1 MRATTISFSPTS
13 TCGPSSTATEGN
25 SFDANGNFITSDLPS
40 TPNYTLSSLDLTPGQ
55 DEFPVINL
63 PGYTDDGS
71 FLVALFDVEYS
82 PDGSLSDAIDL
93 GQAVYSTDQPVTA
106 PEPEALVLLGTGMGI
121 LLLGRCSRF
130 FRK

>member
-1 MRATTISFSPTS
+1 MWTEL
-13 TCGPSSTATEGN
+13 TATEGN

-40 TPNYTLSSLDLTPGQ
+40 TPNYTLSSLELTPGQ

-93 GQAVYSTDQPVTA
+93 GQGSTP
-106 PEPEALVLLGTGMGI
+106 PI
-121 LLLGRCSRF
+121 SRSPRPS
-130 FRK
+130 RKPSSC